1 MPWETPGRPRTLLVP
16 TPVPPGTAFR
26 RLRSSNPQAGGRPSG
41 EGPRPGLP
49 FPPTEGTNRD
59 GEGPNLPGGDGG
71 RRERPRGGERGQSP
85 TQGLTTRERRA
96 NDRTLTRAGGG
107 RPRGPHSPRS
117 GGPPPSPRRCGPRPP
132 PTPDPGAEGDVGRV
146 RLSLLPGRRAGG
158 RAPSASGAP
167 GGRGPGRSPSPVL
180 GLGRRGEP
188 QGRPK
193 IVDVAVS
200 QEPPIFVSILQ
211 MKGFFFFF
219 SLQNMSCSR
228 LTNNLYS

>member
-1 MPWETPGRPRTLLVP
+1 M
-16 TPVPPGTAFR
+16 
-26 RLRSSNPQAGGRPSG
+26 
-41 EGPRPGLP
+41 
-49 FPPTEGTNRD
+49 
-59 GEGPNLPGGDGG
+59 
-71 RRERPRGGERGQSP
+71 
-85 TQGLTTRERRA
+85 
-96 NDRTLTRAGGG
+96 
-107 RPRGPHSPRS
+107 
-117 GGPPPSPRRCGPRPP
+117 
-132 PTPDPGAEGDVGRV
+132 GRV

-219 SLQNMSCSR
+219 FSPKYELFKIN
-228 LTNNLYS
+228 